1 MRLLSVST
9 ALCLVCVLVQA
20 QPSVLPRQDLTP
32 GIADPSV
39 SAEQLRHPSFIRKR
53 RNVPLAEKKLVL
65 QRYGI
70 PWSQHR
76 LYEIDHDLPLCL
88 GGMNTISNLWPEPW
102 AGPYGA
108 KFKDRLEVYLHRR
121 VNKGQMTL
129 QEAQACFLTE
139 PWTNA
144 YNRAGFKP
152 GLKQRVFSITHRPVK

>member
-1 MRLLSVST
+1 MKLILFWIST
-9 ALCLVCVLVQA
+9 MTLCNA
-20 QPSVLPRQDLTP
+20 QSVLPNKSLTP

-88 GGMNTISNLWPEPW
+88 GGMNNDQQPLARALGGALRGKIQGPIGSLPPPPRQQRPDDATRS
-102 AGPYGA
+102 AGVLPY
-108 KFKDRLEVYLHRR
+108 
-121 VNKGQMTL
+121 
-129 QEAQACFLTE
+129 
-139 PWTNA
+139 
-144 YNRAGFKP
+144 
-152 GLKQRVFSITHRPVK
+152 